1 MLVFNELIA
10 ALANVILL
18 FAIPLSAYAFIQR
31 WRGNRDFSDIARR
44 LGMTVGDWRYLMLCS
59 AVALVIV
66 GVLVAFPPTF
76 ATDLDERNAM
86 RQFAGLGI
94 NATTVLMALIYGVV
108 KTGFAEEFLFRG
120 LIAGV
125 LARRMSLI
133 WANAV
138 QAVIFLV
145 PHLLIL
151 TVMPEM
157 AWLLPVIFVGALF
170 AGWVRIKSGS
180 FYGPWILHAA
190 INTAMCLLLAAHGVA
205 TALLE

>member
-94 NATTVLMALIYGVV
+94 NATTVVMALIYGVV

-170 AGWVRIKSGS
+170 AGWVRINSGS

>member
-94 NATTVLMALIYGVV
+94 NATTVVMALIYGVV

>member
-76 ATDLDERNAM
+76 GTDLDERNAM
-86 RQFAGLGI
+86 RPFAGLGI

-170 AGWVRIKSGS
+170 AGWVRINSGS